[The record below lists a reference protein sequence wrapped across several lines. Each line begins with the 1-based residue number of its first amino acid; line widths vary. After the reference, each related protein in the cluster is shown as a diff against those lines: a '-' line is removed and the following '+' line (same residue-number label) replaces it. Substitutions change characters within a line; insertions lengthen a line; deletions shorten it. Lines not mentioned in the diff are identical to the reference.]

1 MREIS
6 GAKAIMK
13 AIQITEFGGP
23 EKMSLIDIADPVPG
37 DGEVL
42 LDVLKIGINYADTH
56 QVENSYLSAQTLPLI
71 PGIEVVGRTAEG
83 TRVLALVSS
92 GGYAEKATAHKGAL
106 IPIPDA
112 VSDEDALCM
121 LVQGST
127 AWHVLKTMAHQKPG
141 ESVVIHAAAGG
152 VGVIAIQLAKMWG
165 AKVIAVASSQEKRD
179 LALSLGAD
187 VAIDAKDPDLKSAII
202 AANGGK
208 RVDIVL
214 EMVGGPTFDKSLESL
229 AHFGR
234 LITYGMASRE
244 APTAIAPGALMAGTK
259 TVSGF
264 WLSHCFAKPE
274 LFHDVIAELFT
285 MIAAGTLRPVIG
297 ARFGLSQ
304 AVEAH
309 TQMRSRGSTGKIT
322 LDPQR

>member
-1 MREIS
+1 M
-6 GAKAIMK
+6 MK

-23 EKMSLIDIADPVPG
+23 EKMSLIDIAEPVPA

-42 LDVLKIGINYADTH
+42 LDVLSIGINYADTH

-71 PGIEVVGRTAEG
+71 PGIEVVGRTPDG

-92 GGYAEKATAHKGAL
+92 GGYAQKATAHKGAL
-106 IPIPDA
+106 IPVPDS

-127 AWHVLKTMAHQKPG
+127 AWHILKTMGHLKPG

-152 VGVIAIQLAKMWG
+152 VGVIAIQLAKLWG
-165 AKVIAVASSQEKRD
+165 AKVIAVASTQEKRD

-187 VAIDAKDPDLKSAII
+187 IAIDANDPDLKSAII

-214 EMVGGPTFDKSLESL
+214 EMVGGQTFDKSLEAL

-234 LITYGMASRE
+234 LITYGMASRV
-244 APTAIAPGALMAGTK
+244 APTSVAPGSLMAGTK

-264 WLSHCFAKPE
+264 WLAHCFAKPE
-274 LFHDVIAELFT
+274 LFHHVIAELFT
-285 MIAAGTLRPVIG
+285 MIADGRVRPVIG
-297 ARFGLSQ
+297 ARFGLSEAIQ
-304 AVEAH
+304 AHE
-309 TQMRSRGSTGKIT
+309 QMRSRGSTGKIT
-322 LDPQR
+322 LDPAR